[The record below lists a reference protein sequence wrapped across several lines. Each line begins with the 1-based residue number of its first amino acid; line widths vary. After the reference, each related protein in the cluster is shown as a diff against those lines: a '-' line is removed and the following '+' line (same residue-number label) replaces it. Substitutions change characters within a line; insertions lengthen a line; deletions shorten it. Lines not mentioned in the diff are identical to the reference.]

1 MAVMGGGRWGVVV
14 FMDGT
19 FVADR
24 SGCRRTPIAIGFASK
39 EASLARPP
47 GWEPDSWGYHGDD
60 GHCFAAQNVGKRYD
74 KPFGSGDVVGCLI
87 NFRLGHALFTRNG
100 QELRMSTSPDI
111 IPPFSCHS
119 GCFISPHTSLP
130 ALTALPPC
138 ASEPGNTADRFLQ
151 QSLLGISSSR
161 MSRASCIPSSA

>member
-1 MAVMGGGRWGVVV
+1 MAVVGGGRWGVVA

-111 IPPFSCHS
+111 IPPF
-119 GCFISPHTSLP
+119 FLP
-130 ALTALPPC
+130 LWLFSFAPYLPPRSLRPPTLSPPSHHVP
-138 ASEPGNTADRFLQ
+138 ASPETQLTGFSSNRF
-151 QSLLGISSSR
+151 
-161 MSRASCIPSSA
+161 